1 MNPTDRKYSK
11 EHEWVKIESGDV
23 ALVGITHF
31 AQDQLGDIVFVYFP
45 DDLESL
51 EQFKS
56 FGEIESPKA
65 VSELFAPVSGQIIEV
80 NAELQEHPE
89 LVNEEPYEDRVDAQS
104 PTLRPLRNGQPHV
117 RRPVRCPHRRVRV
130 KPAPNSPQPTTLISN
145 DFSLHLQH

>member
-45 DDLESL
+45 DDLENL

-65 VSELFAPVSGQIIEV
+65 VSELFAPVSGRVIEV
-80 NAELQEHPE
+80 NAGLQDRPE
-89 LVNEEPYEDRVDAQS
+89 LVNEEPYETGWMLKVQLSDPSEMD
-104 PTLRPLRNGQPHV
+104 TLMSADQYEALT
-117 RRPVRCPHRRVRV
+117 
-130 KPAPNSPQPTTLISN
+130 AESE
-145 DFSLHLQH
+145 

>member
-45 DDLESL
+45 DDLENL

-65 VSELFAPVSGQIIEV
+65 VSELFAPVSGRVIEV
-80 NAELQEHPE
+80 NAGLQDRPE
-89 LVNEEPYEDRVDAQS
+89 LVNEEPYEAGWMLKVQLSDLSEMDNLMSADQYDALTAES
-104 PTLRPLRNGQPHV
+104 E
-117 RRPVRCPHRRVRV
+117 
-130 KPAPNSPQPTTLISN
+130 
-145 DFSLHLQH
+145 

>member
-65 VSELFAPVSGQIIEV
+65 VSELFAPVSGRVIEV
-80 NAELQEHPE
+80 NAELQDHPE
-89 LVNEEPYEDRVDAQS
+89 LVNEEPYEAGWMLKVQLSDSSEMD
-104 PTLRPLRNGQPHV
+104 TLMSADQYEALT
-117 RRPVRCPHRRVRV
+117 
-130 KPAPNSPQPTTLISN
+130 AESE
-145 DFSLHLQH
+145 

>member
-45 DDLESL
+45 DDLENL

-80 NAELQEHPE
+80 NAELQDRPE
-89 LVNEEPYEDRVDAQS
+89 LVNEEPYEAGWMLKVQLSDLSEMDNLMSADQYDALTAES
-104 PTLRPLRNGQPHV
+104 E
-117 RRPVRCPHRRVRV
+117 
-130 KPAPNSPQPTTLISN
+130 
-145 DFSLHLQH
+145 

>member
-45 DDLESL
+45 DDLKSL

-65 VSELFAPVSGQIIEV
+65 VSELFAPVSGQVIEV
-80 NAELQEHPE
+80 NAGLQDRPE
-89 LVNEEPYEDRVDAQS
+89 LVNEEPYEAGWMLKVQLSDSSEMDNLMSADQYE
-104 PTLRPLRNGQPHV
+104 
-117 RRPVRCPHRRVRV
+117 
-130 KPAPNSPQPTTLISN
+130 ALIAEPE
-145 DFSLHLQH
+145 

>member
-65 VSELFAPVSGQIIEV
+65 VSELFAPVSGRVIEV

-89 LVNEEPYEDRVDAQS
+89 LVNEEPYETGWMLKVQLSDLSEMDNLMSADQYDALTAES
-104 PTLRPLRNGQPHV
+104 E
-117 RRPVRCPHRRVRV
+117 
-130 KPAPNSPQPTTLISN
+130 
-145 DFSLHLQH
+145 

>member
-11 EHEWVKIESGDV
+11 EHEWVKIESGNE

-45 DDLESL
+45 DDLEDI

-65 VSELFAPVSGQIIEV
+65 VSELFAPISGQVIEV
-80 NAELQEHPE
+80 NAELQERPE
-89 LVNEEPYEDRVDAQS
+89 LVNEEPYGS
-104 PTLRPLRNGQPHV
+104 GWMLKV
-117 RRPVRCPHRRVRV
+117 R
-130 KPAPNSPQPTTLISN
+130 ISDTSELDN
-145 DFSLHLQH
+145 LMSADQYEALTAESE

>member
-51 EQFKS
+51 EQFKT

-65 VSELFAPVSGQIIEV
+65 VSELFAPVSGRVIEV
-80 NAELQEHPE
+80 NAELQDRPE
-89 LVNEEPYEDRVDAQS
+89 LVNEEPYEAGWMLKVQLSDSSEMDSLMSADQYE
-104 PTLRPLRNGQPHV
+104 
-117 RRPVRCPHRRVRV
+117 
-130 KPAPNSPQPTTLISN
+130 ALIAEPE
-145 DFSLHLQH
+145 

>member
-45 DDLESL
+45 DDLENL

-65 VSELFAPVSGQIIEV
+65 VSELFAPVSGKVIEV
-80 NAELQEHPE
+80 NAELQDRPE
-89 LVNEEPYEDRVDAQS
+89 LVNEEPYEAGWMLKVQLSDTSEMDNLMSADQYEALTAES
-104 PTLRPLRNGQPHV
+104 E
-117 RRPVRCPHRRVRV
+117 
-130 KPAPNSPQPTTLISN
+130 
-145 DFSLHLQH
+145 

>member
-45 DDLESL
+45 DDLENL

-80 NAELQEHPE
+80 NAELEERPE
-89 LVNEEPYEDRVDAQS
+89 LVNEEPYEAGWMLKVQLSDTSEMDNLMSADQYE
-104 PTLRPLRNGQPHV
+104 
-117 RRPVRCPHRRVRV
+117 
-130 KPAPNSPQPTTLISN
+130 ALIAESE
-145 DFSLHLQH
+145 

>member
-45 DDLESL
+45 DDLETL

-80 NAELQEHPE
+80 NAELQDRPE
-89 LVNEEPYEDRVDAQS
+89 LVNEEPYEAGWMLKVQLSDTSEMDNLMSADQYE
-104 PTLRPLRNGQPHV
+104 
-117 RRPVRCPHRRVRV
+117 
-130 KPAPNSPQPTTLISN
+130 ALIAESE
-145 DFSLHLQH
+145 

>member
-11 EHEWVKIESGDV
+11 EHEWVKIDSGDV

-45 DDLESL
+45 DDLENL

-65 VSELFAPVSGQIIEV
+65 VSELFAPVSGKVIEV
-80 NAELQEHPE
+80 NAELQERPE
-89 LVNEEPYEDRVDAQS
+89 LVNEEPYEAGWMLKVQLSDLSEMDNLMSADQYEALTAES
-104 PTLRPLRNGQPHV
+104 E
-117 RRPVRCPHRRVRV
+117 
-130 KPAPNSPQPTTLISN
+130 
-145 DFSLHLQH
+145 

>member
-45 DDLESL
+45 DDLENL

-65 VSELFAPVSGQIIEV
+65 VSELFAPVSGKVIEV
-80 NAELQEHPE
+80 NAELQDRPE
-89 LVNEEPYEDRVDAQS
+89 LVNEEPYEAGWMLKVQLSDLSEMDNLMSADQYDALTAES
-104 PTLRPLRNGQPHV
+104 E
-117 RRPVRCPHRRVRV
+117 
-130 KPAPNSPQPTTLISN
+130 
-145 DFSLHLQH
+145 

>member
-51 EQFKS
+51 EQFKT

-65 VSELFAPVSGQIIEV
+65 VSELFAPVSGRVIEV
-80 NAELQEHPE
+80 NAELQERPE
-89 LVNEEPYEDRVDAQS
+89 LVNEEPYEAGWMLKVQLSDTSEMDSLMSADQYE
-104 PTLRPLRNGQPHV
+104 
-117 RRPVRCPHRRVRV
+117 
-130 KPAPNSPQPTTLISN
+130 ALIAEPE
-145 DFSLHLQH
+145 

>member
-1 MNPTDRKYSK
+1 MNPIDRKYSK

-45 DDLESL
+45 DDLENL

-89 LVNEEPYEDRVDAQS
+89 LVNEEPYETGWMLKVQLSDLSEMDNLMSADQYDALTAES
-104 PTLRPLRNGQPHV
+104 E
-117 RRPVRCPHRRVRV
+117 
-130 KPAPNSPQPTTLISN
+130 
-145 DFSLHLQH
+145 

>member
-11 EHEWVKIESGDV
+11 EHEWVKIDSGDV

-45 DDLESL
+45 DDLENL

-65 VSELFAPVSGQIIEV
+65 VSELFAPVSGQIIKV
-80 NAELQEHPE
+80 NAELQDRPE
-89 LVNEEPYEDRVDAQS
+89 LVNEEPYEAGWMLKVQLSDSSEMDSLMSADQYE
-104 PTLRPLRNGQPHV
+104 
-117 RRPVRCPHRRVRV
+117 
-130 KPAPNSPQPTTLISN
+130 ALIAEPE
-145 DFSLHLQH
+145 

>member
-45 DDLESL
+45 DDLENL

-65 VSELFAPVSGQIIEV
+65 VSELFAPVSGRVIKV
-80 NAELQEHPE
+80 NAGLQDRPE
-89 LVNEEPYEDRVDAQS
+89 LVNEEPYEAGWMLKVQLSDSSEMDNLMSADQYE
-104 PTLRPLRNGQPHV
+104 
-117 RRPVRCPHRRVRV
+117 
-130 KPAPNSPQPTTLISN
+130 ALIAEPE
-145 DFSLHLQH
+145 

>member
-45 DDLESL
+45 DDLENL

-65 VSELFAPVSGQIIEV
+65 VSELFAPVSGRVIEV
-80 NAELQEHPE
+80 NAGLQDRPE
-89 LVNEEPYEDRVDAQS
+89 LVNEEPYEAGWMLKVQISDPSELD
-104 PTLRPLRNGQPHV
+104 TLMSADQYE
-117 RRPVRCPHRRVRV
+117 
-130 KPAPNSPQPTTLISN
+130 ALIAEPE
-145 DFSLHLQH
+145 

>member
-45 DDLESL
+45 DDLENL

-65 VSELFAPVSGQIIEV
+65 VSELFAPVSGRVIEV
-80 NAELQEHPE
+80 NAELQDRPE
-89 LVNEEPYEDRVDAQS
+89 LVNEEPYEAGWMLKVQLSDPSEMD
-104 PTLRPLRNGQPHV
+104 TLMSADQYE
-117 RRPVRCPHRRVRV
+117 
-130 KPAPNSPQPTTLISN
+130 ALIAEPE
-145 DFSLHLQH
+145 

>member
-1 MNPTDRKYSK
+1 MNPTDRRYSK

-45 DDLESL
+45 DDLENL

-65 VSELFAPVSGQIIEV
+65 VSELFAPVSGNIIEV
-80 NAELQEHPE
+80 NAELQDRPE
-89 LVNEEPYEDRVDAQS
+89 LVNEEPYEAGWMLKVQLSDLSEMDNLMSADQYDALTAES
-104 PTLRPLRNGQPHV
+104 E
-117 RRPVRCPHRRVRV
+117 
-130 KPAPNSPQPTTLISN
+130 
-145 DFSLHLQH
+145 

>member
-45 DDLESL
+45 DDLENI

-65 VSELFAPVSGQIIEV
+65 VSELFAPISGQIIEV
-80 NAELQEHPE
+80 NAELEERPE
-89 LVNEEPYEDRVDAQS
+89 LVNEEPYEAGWMLKVQLSDTSEMDNLMSADQYEALVAES
-104 PTLRPLRNGQPHV
+104 E
-117 RRPVRCPHRRVRV
+117 
-130 KPAPNSPQPTTLISN
+130 
-145 DFSLHLQH
+145 

>member
-65 VSELFAPVSGQIIEV
+65 VSELFAPVSGRVIEV
-80 NAELQEHPE
+80 NAELQDRPE
-89 LVNEEPYEDRVDAQS
+89 LVNEEPYEAGWMLKVQLSDLSEMDNLMSADQYDALTAES
-104 PTLRPLRNGQPHV
+104 E
-117 RRPVRCPHRRVRV
+117 
-130 KPAPNSPQPTTLISN
+130 
-145 DFSLHLQH
+145 

>member
-80 NAELQEHPE
+80 NAELQDRPE
-89 LVNEEPYEDRVDAQS
+89 LVNEEPYEAGWMLKVQLSDSSEMDNLMSADQYE
-104 PTLRPLRNGQPHV
+104 
-117 RRPVRCPHRRVRV
+117 
-130 KPAPNSPQPTTLISN
+130 ALIAEPE
-145 DFSLHLQH
+145 

>member
-45 DDLESL
+45 DDLKSL

-65 VSELFAPVSGQIIEV
+65 VSELFAPVSGQVIEV
-80 NAELQEHPE
+80 NAGLQDRPE
-89 LVNEEPYEDRVDAQS
+89 LVNEEPYEAGWMLKVQLSDSSEMDSLMSADQYE
-104 PTLRPLRNGQPHV
+104 
-117 RRPVRCPHRRVRV
+117 
-130 KPAPNSPQPTTLISN
+130 ALIAEPE
-145 DFSLHLQH
+145 

>member
-45 DDLESL
+45 DDLEIL

-65 VSELFAPVSGQIIEV
+65 VSELFAPVSGRVIEV
-80 NAELQEHPE
+80 NAGLQDRPE
-89 LVNEEPYEDRVDAQS
+89 LVNEEPYEAGWMLKVQLSDPSEMD
-104 PTLRPLRNGQPHV
+104 TLMSADQYE
-117 RRPVRCPHRRVRV
+117 
-130 KPAPNSPQPTTLISN
+130 ALIAEPE
-145 DFSLHLQH
+145 

>member
-11 EHEWVKIESGDV
+11 EHEWVKVESGDV

-45 DDLESL
+45 DDLENL

-65 VSELFAPVSGQIIEV
+65 VSELFAPVSGKVVEV
-80 NAELQEHPE
+80 NAELQDRPE
-89 LVNEEPYEDRVDAQS
+89 LVNEEPYEAGWMLKVQLSDLSEMDNLMSADQYEALTAES
-104 PTLRPLRNGQPHV
+104 E
-117 RRPVRCPHRRVRV
+117 
-130 KPAPNSPQPTTLISN
+130 
-145 DFSLHLQH
+145 

>member
-45 DDLESL
+45 DDLENL

-65 VSELFAPVSGQIIEV
+65 VSELFAPS
-80 NAELQEHPE
+80 AARSSRSMLSSRSAPSSSTRS
-89 LVNEEPYEDRVDAQS
+89 L
-104 PTLRPLRNGQPHV
+104 T
-117 RRPVRCPHRRVRV
+117 
-130 KPAPNSPQPTTLISN
+130 KPAGC
-145 DFSLHLQH
+145 

>member
-45 DDLESL
+45 DDLENL

-80 NAELQEHPE
+80 NAELQDRPE
-89 LVNEEPYEDRVDAQS
+89 LVNEEPYEAGWMLKVQLSDTSEMD
-104 PTLRPLRNGQPHV
+104 
-117 RRPVRCPHRRVRV
+117 
-130 KPAPNSPQPTTLISN
+130 
-145 DFSLHLQH
+145 SLMSADQYEALVAESE

>member
-51 EQFKS
+51 EQFKT

-65 VSELFAPVSGQIIEV
+65 VSELFAPVSGKVIEV
-80 NAELQEHPE
+80 NAELQERPE
-89 LVNEEPYEDRVDAQS
+89 LVNEEPYEAGWMLKVQLSDSSEMDSLMSADQYE
-104 PTLRPLRNGQPHV
+104 
-117 RRPVRCPHRRVRV
+117 
-130 KPAPNSPQPTTLISN
+130 ALIAEPE
-145 DFSLHLQH
+145 

>member
-45 DDLESL
+45 DDLENL

-80 NAELQEHPE
+80 NAELEERPE
-89 LVNEEPYEDRVDAQS
+89 LVNEEPYEAGWMLKVQLSDTSEMDNLMSADQYEALTAES
-104 PTLRPLRNGQPHV
+104 E
-117 RRPVRCPHRRVRV
+117 
-130 KPAPNSPQPTTLISN
+130 
-145 DFSLHLQH
+145 

>member
-45 DDLESL
+45 DDLENL

-65 VSELFAPVSGQIIEV
+65 VSELFAPVSGKVVEV
-80 NAELQEHPE
+80 NAKLQDHPE
-89 LVNEEPYEDRVDAQS
+89 LVNEEPYEAGWMLKVQLSDTSEMDNLMSADQYEALTAES
-104 PTLRPLRNGQPHV
+104 E
-117 RRPVRCPHRRVRV
+117 
-130 KPAPNSPQPTTLISN
+130 
-145 DFSLHLQH
+145 